1 MADPI
6 AKAARET
13 ARRLREIYGADLAPA
28 TGVIHVAAVGR
39 DRAGRLHTI
48 AIGPGAPPSA
58 TDHFLLLTARA
69 RADAIVAT
77 GEILR
82 REPDLVHEPLGDPGL
97 AAWRRSA
104 LKKGQPPLSVVLT
117 RGRAL
122 DLEHPL
128 FRAATRAA
136 IFTGATAARRLGP
149 RPRPN
154 VDVLGEPAPSLRKA
168 LARLR
173 AELGCHTID
182 VEAGPSSTAE
192 LYEDPLA
199 VDELMLSIYEEKPL
213 PTALRAG
220 RFTDEERLRA
230 AFAEPAP
237 PFVSHEESG
246 RWSFHRFV
254 RRPSRGAARGEGGNA
269 RRSHPRSHDRRS
281 R

>member
-13 ARRLREIYGADLAPA
+13 ARRLREIYATDLAEA
-28 TGVIHVAAVGR
+28 SGVIHVAAVGR

-48 AIGPGAPPSA
+48 AIGPGAPPSE

-82 REPDLVHEPLGDPGL
+82 REPHLVHEPLGDAGL
-97 AAWRRSA
+97 AAWRRNTLRRA
-104 LKKGQPPLSVVLT
+104 EPPLSVVLT

-136 IFTGATAARRLGP
+136 IVTGAVAARRLGP

-154 VDVLGEPAPSLRKA
+154 LEVLGDPAPSLRKA
-168 LARLR
+168 LPLLR
-173 AELGCHTID
+173 ETLGCRTID

-230 AFAEPAP
+230 AFTEPAR

-254 RRPSRGAARGEGGNA
+254 RRAKRGEGGSTKHS
-269 RRSHPRSHDRRS
+269 RPR
-281 R
+281 